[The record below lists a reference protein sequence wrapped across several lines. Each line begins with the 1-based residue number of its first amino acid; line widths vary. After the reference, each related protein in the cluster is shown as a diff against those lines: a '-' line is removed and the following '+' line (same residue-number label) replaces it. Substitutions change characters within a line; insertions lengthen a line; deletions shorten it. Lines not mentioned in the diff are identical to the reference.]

1 MKRKIIRAFLAIY
14 LVLSMA
20 YSGIRAAYITVMA
33 AIAPPDNVEEQI
45 ELASASFGI
54 DTVPAEPE
62 RDSAELPPPVI
73 QVEDVPEETVQPSEE
88 APAPSPEEAPA
99 PDAAEEAPAEESAL
113 EEAPPED
120 DAEEISAYEE
130 APEASEDGEDD
141 EEAYVEEAPAE
152 DVPSLEE
159 YLSTLHCGRCGR
171 NCYLSNPRCRT
182 GRNKAERET
191 TAYYEM
197 YGSSDEV

>member
-73 QVEDVPEETVQPSEE
+73 QVEDVPEETVRRVRRKPLRPTQQRRR
-88 APAPSPEEAPA
+88 
-99 PDAAEEAPAEESAL
+99 
-113 EEAPPED
+113 PPKK
-120 DAEEISAYEE
+120 AHWRK
-130 APEASEDGEDD
+130 P
-141 EEAYVEEAPAE
+141 
-152 DVPSLEE
+152 LRRKMRRR
-159 YLSTLHCGRCGR
+159 TLHMKKRR
-171 NCYLSNPRCRT
+171 RHLRTAKMTRKPMSRRLLQRMFPRW
-182 GRNKAERET
+182 K
-191 TAYYEM
+191 
-197 YGSSDEV
+197 SI